1 MKINFNILNQE
12 VDLTR
17 VLSNENERKW
27 WFNNS
32 IPEIPL
38 ETKIEDLTEEQKIS
52 LVKLAIYEGYLDNE
66 TLCNLPNKS
75 FKINNNVQN

>member
-17 VLSNENERKW
+17 VLSDRKEW

-32 IPEIPL
+32 IPKIPL
-38 ETKIEDLTEEQKIS
+38 ETKIEDLTDQQKIS
-52 LVKLAIYEGYLDNE
+52 LVKLAIYEGYLDTE
-66 TLCNLPNKS
+66 TLCNLPNKN
-75 FKINNNVQN
+75 FNIN